1 MIENPIIQR
10 AADCLLSESQAI
22 QSLIPRLDDHFLQA
36 VEAIRDCKGKV
47 VVTGVGKS
55 GHIGSKIA
63 ATLASTGTPAFFLNP
78 LDAYHGDLGML
89 SSEDL
94 VLAISYSGST
104 EELLRFLPLIQA
116 KQIKIIGISGN
127 PESLLAHYSDIHLNT
142 AVEREADPLNLIPT
156 ASTTATL
163 ALGDALACALVE
175 AKHFQPTDFAMLHPG
190 GDLGRKLLAKVEDV
204 MFKDNLPFLTPEMP
218 MSEAIGI
225 VTKGTLGI
233 GIVVS
238 SADSV
243 NGSFSSSVELSDGGS
258 HSNGRLVGIITDGDI
273 RRAMQRLGQAFF
285 ATPVSDIMSRNP
297 KTISKDAKIVEAG
310 EKMNHHSI
318 HTLIVIDENP
328 IVIDKNPVSSL
339 EARSEEASPRV
350 VGVIDSFSCLPGTR
364 FYH

>member
-1 MIENPIIQR
+1 MKNEKIIDR
-10 AADCLLSESQAI
+10 AVECLECESDAI
-22 QSLIPRLDDHFLQA
+22 KAMVGRLDETFLQA

-63 ATLASTGTPAFFLNP
+63 ATLASTGVPAFFLNP

-94 VLAISYSGST
+94 VLAISYSGAT

-116 KQIKIIGISGN
+116 KKIHIIGMSGN
-127 PESLLAHYSDIHLNT
+127 PESLLARYSDIHLNI

-175 AKHFQPTDFAMLHPG
+175 ANHFQPTDFARLHPG

-204 MFKDNLPFLTPEMP
+204 MFTENLPFVRPDMP
-218 MSEAIGI
+218 LSEAIEI

-233 GIVVS
+233 GIVIDKE
-238 SADSV
+238 A
-243 NGSFSSSVELSDGGS
+243 
-258 HSNGRLVGIITDGDI
+258 LVGIITDGDI
-273 RRAMQRLGQAFF
+273 RRAMMRLGQSFF
-285 ATPVSDIMSRNP
+285 ATQVEAIMSKNP

-310 EKMNHHSI
+310 ETMNHHSI
-318 HTLIVIDENP
+318 HTLIVLDE
-328 IVIDKNPVSSL
+328 D
-339 EARSEEASPRV
+339 RV
-350 VGVIDSFSCLPGTR
+350 CGVIDSFSCLPGTR

>member
-1 MIENPIIQR
+1 MIKQQIIQR
-10 AADCLLSESQAI
+10 AKECLQREAAAVESLAE
-22 QSLIPRLDDHFLQA
+22 RLDETFVRA

-89 SSEDL
+89 SPEDL
-94 VLAISYSGST
+94 VLAISYSGAT

-116 KQIKIIGISGN
+116 KGIRIIGISGSE
-127 PESLLAHYSDIHLNT
+127 ESLLARYSDIHLCVGV
-142 AVEREADPLNLIPT
+142 AREADPLNLIPT

-175 AKHFQPTDFAMLHPG
+175 AKHFQPTDFAQLHPG

-204 MFKDNLPFLTPEMP
+204 MFTENLPFVTPEMA
-218 MSEAIGI
+218 MSEAIEV

-233 GIVVS
+233 GVV
-238 SADSV
+238 
-243 NGSFSSSVELSDGGS
+243 VESGA
-258 HSNGRLVGIITDGDI
+258 LVGIITDGDI
-273 RRAMQRLGQAFF
+273 RRAMQKLGQEFF
-285 ATPVSDIMSRNP
+285 ATPVSAIMTRNP

-318 HTLIVIDENP
+318 HTLVVVEP
-328 IVIDKNPVSSL
+328 SAVSGQPS
-339 EARSEEASPRV
+339 AV
-350 VGVIDSFSCLPGTR
+350 VGIIDSFSCLPGTR

>member
-1 MIENPIIQR
+1 MKEQAIIQR
-10 AADCLLSESQAI
+10 ATECLEQEAAAVR
-22 QSLIPRLDDHFLQA
+22 SLIARLDESFVRA

-89 SSEDL
+89 SEQDV
-94 VLAISYSGST
+94 VLAISYSGAT

-116 KQIKIIGISGN
+116 KHITIIGMSGN
-127 PESLLAHYSDIHLNT
+127 PDSLLARYSDIHLNI
-142 AVEREADPLNLIPT
+142 AVEREADPLNLVPT

-175 AKHFQPTDFAMLHPG
+175 ANHVQPTDFARLHPG

-204 MFKDNLPFLTPEMP
+204 MFTQNLPFLTPEMP
-218 MSEAIGI
+218 MSEAIEI

-233 GIVVS
+233 GIVVENE
-238 SADSV
+238 V
-243 NGSFSSSVELSDGGS
+243 
-258 HSNGRLVGIITDGDI
+258 LVGVITDGDI
-273 RRAMQRLGQAFF
+273 RRAMLRLGQAFF
-285 ATPVSDIMSRNP
+285 ATPVSAIMSKNP

-310 EKMNHHSI
+310 ETMNHYSI
-318 HTLIVIDENP
+318 HTLVVLDE
-328 IVIDKNPVSSL
+328 DKVC
-339 EARSEEASPRV
+339 
-350 VGVIDSFSCLPGTR
+350 GVIDSFSCLPGTR
-364 FYH
+364 FYHE

>member
-1 MIENPIIQR
+1 MEIIES
-10 AADCLLSESQAI
+10 AVACLESEAKAI
-22 QSLIPRLDDHFLQA
+22 RSLMERLDDSFLRA
-36 VEAIRDCKGKV
+36 VETIRDCKGKI

-89 SSEDL
+89 GSDDL
-94 VLAISYSGST
+94 VLAISYSGAT

-116 KQIKIIGISGN
+116 KKIKIIGMSGN
-127 PESLLAHYSDIHLNT
+127 PDSLLARYSDIHLNI

-175 AKHFQPTDFAMLHPG
+175 AKHFQPTDFARLHPG

-204 MFKDNLPFLTPEMP
+204 MFTQNLPFLTPDMP
-218 MSEAIGI
+218 LSEAIEI

-233 GIVVS
+233 GIVVE
-238 SADSV
+238 
-243 NGSFSSSVELSDGGS
+243 NEI
-258 HSNGRLVGIITDGDI
+258 LVGIITDGDI
-273 RRAMQRLGQAFF
+273 RRAMQRLGQDFF
-285 ATPVSDIMSRNP
+285 GTKVSAIMSKNP
-297 KTISKDAKIVEAG
+297 KTISKNAKIVEAG
-310 EKMNHHSI
+310 ETMNHHSI
-318 HTLIVIDENP
+318 HTL
-328 IVIDKNPVSSL
+328 
-339 EARSEEASPRV
+339 V
-350 VGVIDSFSCLPGTR
+350 VLDDAAHVCGVIDSFSCLPGTR

>member
-1 MIENPIIQR
+1 MKSERIIDRAVECLECESEAIKAMIG
-10 AADCLLSESQAI
+10 
-22 QSLIPRLDDHFLQA
+22 RLDETFLQA

-63 ATLASTGTPAFFLNP
+63 ATLASTGVPAFFLNP

-89 SSEDL
+89 SEEDL
-94 VLAISYSGST
+94 VLAISYSGAT

-116 KQIKIIGISGN
+116 KRIRIIGMSGN
-127 PESLLAHYSDIHLNT
+127 PESLLARYSDIHLNI
-142 AVEREADPLNLIPT
+142 AVDKEADPLNLIPT

-175 AKHFQPTDFAMLHPG
+175 ANHFQPTDFARLHPG

-204 MFKDNLPFLTPEMP
+204 MFTENLPFLTPDMP
-218 MSEAIGI
+218 LSEAIEI

-233 GIVVS
+233 GIVVE
-238 SADSV
+238 
-243 NGSFSSSVELSDGGS
+243 NGK
-258 HSNGRLVGIITDGDI
+258 LVGIITDGDI
-273 RRAMQRLGQAFF
+273 RRAMMRLGQSFF
-285 ATPVSDIMSRNP
+285 ATPVEAIMSKNP
-297 KTISKDAKIVEAG
+297 KTISKDVKIVEAG

-318 HTLIVIDENP
+318 HTLVVLD
-328 IVIDKNPVSSL
+328 D
-339 EARSEEASPRV
+339 AAHV

>member
-1 MIENPIIQR
+1 MANQIIEKATECLR
-10 AADCLLSESQAI
+10 CEAAAI
-22 QSLIPRLDDHFLQA
+22 EALIPRLGEEFLQA
-36 VEAIRDCKGKV
+36 VETIRNCKGKI

-89 SSEDL
+89 SEQDL
-94 VLAISYSGST
+94 VLAISYSGAT

-116 KQIKIIGISGN
+116 KKIRIIGMSGN
-127 PESLLAHYSDIHLNT
+127 PDSLLARWSDIHLNI
-142 AVEREADPLNLIPT
+142 AVEHEADPLNLIPT

-175 AKHFQPTDFAMLHPG
+175 ANHFQPTDFAKLHPG

-204 MFKDNLPFLTPEMP
+204 MFTDNLPFLQPNMP
-218 MSEAIGI
+218 LSEAIEI

-233 GIVVS
+233 GIVVENE
-238 SADSV
+238 A
-243 NGSFSSSVELSDGGS
+243 
-258 HSNGRLVGIITDGDI
+258 LVGIITDGDI
-273 RRAMQRLGQAFF
+273 RRAMQRLGQDFF
-285 ATPVSDIMSRNP
+285 ATPVSSVMCKTP
-297 KTISKDAKIVEAG
+297 KTISRNAKIVEAG
-310 EKMNHHSI
+310 ETMNHHSI
-318 HTLIVIDENP
+318 HTLVVLD
-328 IVIDKNPVSSL
+328 D
-339 EARSEEASPRV
+339 AAHV

>member
-1 MIENPIIQR
+1 MKDKKMKDEAIIQR
-10 AADCLLSESQAI
+10 ATECLEQEAAAVR
-22 QSLIPRLDDHFLQA
+22 SLIARLDDSFVRA

-89 SSEDL
+89 SEQDV
-94 VLAISYSGST
+94 VLAISYSGAT

-116 KQIKIIGISGN
+116 KHITIIGMSGN
-127 PESLLAHYSDIHLNT
+127 PNSLLARYSDIHLNI

-175 AKHFQPTDFAMLHPG
+175 ANHFQPTDFARLHPG

-204 MFKDNLPFLTPEMP
+204 MFTQNLPFLTPEMP
-218 MSEAIGI
+218 MSEAIEI
-225 VTKGTLGI
+225 VTNGTLGI
-233 GIVVS
+233 GVVVEAVS
-238 SADSV
+238 HQPSAV
-243 NGSFSSSVELSDGGS
+243 
-258 HSNGRLVGIITDGDI
+258 SNLVGIITDGDI
-273 RRAMQRLGQAFF
+273 RRAMLRLGQAFF
-285 ATPVSDIMSRNP
+285 ATPVSAIMSKNP

-310 EKMNHHSI
+310 ETMNHYSI
-318 HTLIVIDENP
+318 HTLIVVEP
-328 IVIDKNPVSSL
+328 SAVSDQHS
-339 EARSEEASPRV
+339 AV
-350 VGVIDSFSCLPGTR
+350 VGIIDSFSCLPGTR

>member
-1 MIENPIIQR
+1 MIEQSIIQR
-10 AADCLLSESQAI
+10 ATECLQCEAAAI
-22 QSLIPRLDDHFLQA
+22 EALIPRLDDSFLRA
-36 VEAIRDCKGKV
+36 VEAIRDCKGKI

-94 VLAISYSGST
+94 VLAISYSGAT
-104 EELLRFLPLIQA
+104 EELLRFLPLVQA
-116 KQIKIIGISGN
+116 KKIRIIAMSSSE
-127 PESLLAHYSDIHLNT
+127 ESLLARCADIHLNI
-142 AVEREADPLNLIPT
+142 AVDHEADPLNLVPT

-175 AKHFQPTDFAMLHPG
+175 AKHFQPTDFAQLHPG

-204 MFKDNLPFLTPEMP
+204 MFTENLPFLTPDMP
-218 MSEAIGI
+218 MSEAIEI

-233 GIVVS
+233 GIVVE
-238 SADSV
+238 
-243 NGSFSSSVELSDGGS
+243 NGVLT
-258 HSNGRLVGIITDGDI
+258 GIITDGDI
-273 RRAMQRLGQAFF
+273 RRAMQRLGQDFF
-285 ATPVSDIMSRNP
+285 ATPVSAIMSQNP
-297 KTISKDAKIVEAG
+297 KTISKNAKIVEAG

-318 HTLIVIDENP
+318 HTLIVVDEP
-328 IVIDKNPVSSL
+328 ITNL
-339 EARSEEASPRV
+339 HV
-350 VGVIDSFSCLPGTR
+350 VGVVDSFSCLPGTR

>member
-1 MIENPIIQR
+1 MNNEYSHILAR
-10 AADCLLSESQAI
+10 AKECLTCEEAAI
-22 QSLIPRLDDHFLQA
+22 TALQERLDEHFLQA
-36 VEAIRDCKGKV
+36 VEMIRACKGKV

-89 SSEDL
+89 SAEDL
-94 VLAISYSGST
+94 VLAISYSGAT

-116 KQIKIIGISGN
+116 KGIQIIGMSSN
-127 PESLLAHYSDIHLNT
+127 EESLLAKYAAVHLNIS
-142 AVEREADPLNLIPT
+142 VSREADPLNLIPT

-163 ALGDALACALVE
+163 AMGDALACALVE
-175 AKHFQPTDFAMLHPG
+175 ANHFQPTDFAALHPG

-204 MFKDNLPFLTPEMP
+204 MFTENLPFLSPRMP
-218 MSEAIGI
+218 MREAIEI

-233 GIVVS
+233 GIVVDQTENS
-238 SADSV
+238 Q
-243 NGSFSSSVELSDGGS
+243 FSIF
-258 HSNGRLVGIITDGDI
+258 HSQLVGIITDGDI
-273 RRAMQRLGQAFF
+273 RRAMQRLGASFF
-285 ATPVSDIMSRNP
+285 DTPVSEIMSRNP

-318 HTLIVIDENP
+318 HSLIVVDEMSN
-328 IVIDKNPVSSL
+328 
-339 EARSEEASPRV
+339 SPHV

>member
-1 MIENPIIQR
+1 MNPVIDKAVR
-10 AADCLLSESQAI
+10 CLEQEAEAI
-22 QSLIPRLDDHFLQA
+22 RSMVSRLDDTFLRA
-36 VEAIRDCKGKV
+36 VQVIRDCKGKI

-89 SSEDL
+89 GENDL
-94 VLAISYSGST
+94 VLAISYSGAT

-116 KQIKIIGISGN
+116 KHITIIGMSGH
-127 PESLLAHYSDIHLNT
+127 PDSLLARYSDIHLNI
-142 AVEREADPLNLIPT
+142 AVDREADPLNLIPT

-175 AKHFQPTDFAMLHPG
+175 AKHFQPSDFAQLHPG

-204 MFKDNLPFLTPEMP
+204 MFTENLPFLTPQMP
-218 MSEAIGI
+218 LSEAIEI

-233 GIVVS
+233 GIVLEKD
-238 SADSV
+238 A
-243 NGSFSSSVELSDGGS
+243 
-258 HSNGRLVGIITDGDI
+258 LVGIITDGDI
-273 RRAMQRLGQAFF
+273 RRAMQRLGQDFF
-285 ATPVSDIMSRNP
+285 ATPVSKIMSTNP

-310 EKMNHHSI
+310 ETMNHYSI
-318 HTLIVIDENP
+318 HTLIVVDEMTNDQSPMTNDQRP
-328 IVIDKNPVSSL
+328 ITNSH
-339 EARSEEASPRV
+339 V